1 MIRGPEYELV
11 ELPLVEQLQGMG
23 WLHVAG
29 SASDPRVTGRGSF
42 REVLLEGRLRDAL
55 TRINPG
61 PDGAPWLDQGRL
73 SQAVAALTR
82 PKAGKL
88 IEINEELAETLLL
101 GTAVEGVPGWD
112 HGRACTVAFVDWQH
126 PERNEFLVV
135 NQFRVDLPGGQ
146 GARHIT
152 PDLVLF
158 VNGIPLVVIEAKS
171 PTATEPIAAAIR
183 QLGRYA
189 DQRGAERP
197 EGNERLFHTNQFIV
211 ATNFDVAKAG
221 TFTSDA
227 DHFAEWKTTE
237 PTPEAGI
244 AAALGVQ
251 KLSSQQRLVAGMLAP
266 ARLLDIVRHFT
277 LFMPADGR
285 RVKVV
290 ARYQQYRAA
299 RRAITRLTTGASRAA
314 DGESDRR
321 GGIVWHTQGSGK
333 SLTMVFLVR
342 AMRTHPHLVRF
353 KVVVVTDRTAL
364 QEQLAATAAL
374 TGETVGVAKK
384 VAEVR
389 TMLATPGKALIFAMI
404 QKYRNPEAGKA
415 DDAALKSLGV
425 LDTSSDVLVLV
436 DEAHRSQGN
445 ALHASLL
452 TALPN
457 CARIGFTG
465 TPIIMGRK
473 KYTHTIFGDYLDRYT
488 IVESQADGATVPIR
502 YEGRTTASAVRDA
515 DDLDELFED
524 MFADRSP
531 EELEA
536 IKRRW
541 ATKGDVLE
549 APSLIA
555 AKARNM
561 LRHYVDTVLP
571 GGFEA
576 QVVAASRLAAVR
588 YRGAFRTARDELLA
602 ELDALDPALRTAQ
615 AADRADHLPRRTAR
629 LVRAWPLRDTIAVLD
644 FVPVISAGQNDD
656 ASWSAWS
663 DPVRQAAT
671 IQAFRRPLP
680 RPLPLVGG
688 PGDPANPGATSA
700 NAGDALPGD
709 STNPGNAGNPANRG
723 DAAPAGDSA
732 NPGNRGDAP
741 AANPGNVGNPANRG
755 DVDPAGDS
763 AAESGGTSPIA
774 ILIVK
779 SMLLTGFDAPRE
791 QALYLDRSI
800 REAELLQ
807 AIARV
812 NRTKAGK
819 PVGYVVDY
827 YGVAEHLKVALAA
840 YAAEDIEGALAGIDA
855 ELPLLAERHQ
865 RVRALFHTR
874 GIDRFDTA
882 ADQAACVE
890 VLADEKLRATFEA
903 ACKQFTTSL
912 EIVLPRPEALPY
924 VADAKAFG
932 AIAFTARRRYR
943 EEAGFDVSVYGA
955 KVRRLID
962 DHIEALGISM
972 KIPPVSITDADFDA
986 KLADLPSARAKA
998 SEMEHAIRHHLREH
1012 LDSDPE
1018 HYRRLS
1024 ERLEEILA
1032 ELGEQWEQLALALA
1046 DFLPE
1051 ARADRATDDIGLTP
1065 AELPFYDL
1073 LRRGR
1078 ADEGKDVSGVVA
1090 ELLRELTV
1098 FLVDHI
1104 RSEITRVGFWQ
1115 NAHARNA
1122 LHGWI
1127 ATRLADPMIDGE
1139 DLFDF
1144 ERTAALADRL
1154 VELARANHA
1163 TLAAG

>member
-1 MIRGPEYELV
+1 VIRGPEYEFV
-11 ELPLVEQLQGMG
+11 ELPLVEQLVGMG
-23 WLHVAG
+23 WSHVAG
-29 SASDPRVTGRGSF
+29 STSDPQVTGRAAF
-42 REVLLEGRLRDAL
+42 REVLLEGRLRAAL
-55 TRINPG
+55 TRINLG
-61 PDGAPWLDQGRL
+61 PDGEPWLDEGRL
-73 SQAVAALTR
+73 AQAVAALTR
-82 PKAGKL
+82 PRATKL
-88 IEINEELAETLLL
+88 VEVNEELTDAILL
-101 GTAVEGVPGWD
+101 GTTVDGVPGWE
-112 HGRACTVAFVDWQH
+112 HGRSRTVAFVDWRH

-146 GARHIT
+146 GGRFVT

-171 PTATEPIAAAIR
+171 PTSAEPIAAAIR
-183 QLGRYA
+183 QLARYA

-197 EGNERLFHTNQFIV
+197 EGNERLFHTNQFVV
-211 ATNFDVAKAG
+211 ATSFDVAKAG

-237 PTPEAGI
+237 PTREADV

-251 KLSSQQRLVAGMLAP
+251 NARRLSSQQRLVAGMLAP
-266 ARLLDIVRHFT
+266 DRLLDIVRHFT

-285 RVKVV
+285 TVKVV

-299 RRAITRLTTGASRAA
+299 RRAVARLAAGATRAA
-314 DGESDRR
+314 DGEADRR

-342 AMRTHPHLVRF
+342 AMRTHPQLVRF
-353 KVVVVTDRTAL
+353 KIVVVTDRTDL
-364 QEQLAATAAL
+364 QKQLAATAAL
-374 TGETVGVAKK
+374 TGETVGVAKT

-389 TMLATPGKALIFAMI
+389 EMLAAPGKALAFAMI
-404 QKYRNPEAGKA
+404 QKYRNPAARRA
-415 DDAALKSLGV
+415 DDAALKTLGV

-465 TPIIMGRK
+465 TPIIMGKK
-473 KYTHTIFGDYLDRYT
+473 KYTHSIFGDYLDRYT

-531 EELEA
+531 DELEA

-561 LRHYVDTVLP
+561 LRHYVDAVLP
-571 GGFEA
+571 GGFKA

-588 YRGAFRTARDELLA
+588 YRDAFRAARDELLA
-602 ELDALDPALRTAQ
+602 ELDALDPALRTPR
-615 AADRADHLPRRTAR
+615 AADDADQLPRRTAR
-629 LVRAWPLRDTIAVLD
+629 LVRAWPLRDTIAALD
-644 FVPVISAGQNDD
+644 FIPVISAGENDD
-656 ASWSAWS
+656 ASWARWS
-663 DPVRQAAT
+663 DPARQAAT
-671 IQAFRRPLP
+671 IEAFRRPLP
-680 RPLPLVGG
+680 GAGG
-688 PGDPANPGATSA
+688 
-700 NAGDALPGD
+700 AG
-709 STNPGNAGNPANRG
+709 
-723 DAAPAGDSA
+723 PAG
-732 NPGNRGDAP
+732 GE
-741 AANPGNVGNPANRG
+741 
-755 DVDPAGDS
+755 AG
-763 AAESGGTSPIA
+763 AQAGETSPIA

-819 PVGYVVDY
+819 AVGYVVDY

-840 YAAEDIEGALAGIDA
+840 YAAEDVDGALAGVGT

-865 RVRALFHTR
+865 RVRALFRAR
-874 GIDRFDTA
+874 GVDLFDSVRLPSASAGGGEQHPTGFGDA

-890 VLADEKLRATFEA
+890 LLADEALRAAFEA
-903 ACKQFTTSL
+903 ALKQFTTSL

-932 AIAFTARRRYR
+932 AIAFAARRRYR
-943 EEAGFDVSVYGA
+943 DESGFDVSVYGA

-962 DHIEALGISM
+962 DHIEALGIST
-972 KIPPVSITDADFDA
+972 KIPPISITDADFDA
-986 KLADLPSARAKA
+986 KVADLPSARAKA

-1012 LDSDPE
+1012 LDTDPE
-1018 HYRRLS
+1018 HHRRLS
-1024 ERLEEILA
+1024 ERLEEIIA
-1032 ELGEQWEQLALALA
+1032 ELGDQWDQLALALA

-1051 ARADRATDDIGLTP
+1051 VRAERAPDDIDLT
-1065 AELPFYDL
+1065 AVELPFYDL
-1073 LRRGR
+1073 LRRERAEHGGR
-1078 ADEGKDVSGVVA
+1078 GGEGEDGEEVSGAVA
-1090 ELLRELTV
+1090 ELLRELTI
-1098 FLVDHI
+1098 FLVEHI
-1104 RSEITRVGFWQ
+1104 RSEIVRVGFWR
-1115 NAHARNA
+1115 NAHAQNA
-1122 LHGWI
+1122 LRGWI

-1139 DLFDF
+1139 DLFEF

-1154 VELARANHA
+1154 VELAKANHA
-1163 TLAAG
+1163 ALAVAGSL